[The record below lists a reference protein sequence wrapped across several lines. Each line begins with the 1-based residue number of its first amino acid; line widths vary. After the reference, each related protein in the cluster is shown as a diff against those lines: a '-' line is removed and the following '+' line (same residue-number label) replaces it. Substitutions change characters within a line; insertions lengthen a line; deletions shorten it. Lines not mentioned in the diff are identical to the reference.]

1 MGTAR
6 LGSDQQPT
14 VKAAKG
20 NIDMTEEHDGIKY
33 NSDEAFKLL
42 SIVEKAFGHPKLKG
56 ILDLA
61 ADDLEQMSID
71 AAAVLVEVKA
81 DREAK
86 AAEAAAAAKAE
97 NDAQNAKDEEEAKA
111 MAEAAAKAKEEA
123 DAKAKEEAVAK
134 AAAEKEK
141 SDAA

>member
-1 MGTAR
+1 MA
-6 LGSDQQPT
+6 
-14 VKAAKG
+14 
-20 NIDMTEEHDGIKY
+20 EEHHGIAY
-33 NSDEAFKLL
+33 NSNDAFMLL
-42 SIVEKAFGHPKLKG
+42 SIVEKAAGHPKLKG

-71 AAAVLVEVKA
+71 AAAQFAEIKA
-81 DREAK
+81 DRVAK

-97 NDAQNAKDEEEAKA
+97 NDAQNAKDEEESKA

-123 DAKAKEEAVAK
+123 DAKAKEEAAAK

-141 SDAA
+141 SDA